1 MIERSAG
8 HRSKFPSMT
17 QDRSTDMVRVLLVSN
32 DGLIFETL
40 SLERGKFKCVCVWS
54 VCVVVVSMIFNF
66 QLFLAECDACVV
78 GSCSLLHSR
87 M

>member
-40 SLERGKFKCVCVWS
+40 SLERGKFRCICVWS
-54 VCVVVVSMIFNF
+54 VCVVVVGGLDDFQFSIFGG
-66 QLFLAECDACVV
+66 V
-78 GSCSLLHSR
+78 
-87 M
+87 